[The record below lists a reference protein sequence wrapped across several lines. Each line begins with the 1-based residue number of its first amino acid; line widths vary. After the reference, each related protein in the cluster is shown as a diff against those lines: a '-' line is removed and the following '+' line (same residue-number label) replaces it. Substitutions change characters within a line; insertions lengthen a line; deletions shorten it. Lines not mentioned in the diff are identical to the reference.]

1 MKHRKRFLSL
11 VSTAYPWEDV
21 DAWGTEMSVQL
32 GEKGN
37 GSRVFHPAGRDSFH
51 FLHIKYLA
59 TCLFIILSL
68 QTSFFYLCL
77 WPNRWLNLNA
87 TNEWTRISVP
97 FSVIEGEGYGWPGTD
112 LAFGVC
118 ALCRRLWPEQ
128 RKLRDLPQLP
138 RELGTVLREST
149 PRRCFSSLI

>member
-1 MKHRKRFLSL
+1 MRGCGCLRDRDECAAWRKGEWFKSVPSSRKRQLSF
-11 VSTAYPWEDV
+11 S
-21 DAWGTEMSVQL
+21 
-32 GEKGN
+32 
-37 GSRVFHPAGRDSFH
+37 
-51 FLHIKYLA
+51 LA

-87 TNEWTRISVP
+87 TNERTRISVP